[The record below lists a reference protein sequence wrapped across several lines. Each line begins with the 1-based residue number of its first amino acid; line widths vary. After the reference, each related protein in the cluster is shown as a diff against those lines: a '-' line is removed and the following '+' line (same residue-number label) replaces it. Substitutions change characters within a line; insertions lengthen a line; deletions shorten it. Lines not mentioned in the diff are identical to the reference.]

1 MTRLKTIIGMLAV
14 SFALSGAASATIIT
28 DDPSLPPTVGS
39 YFSKEGPVE
48 YAGPDL
54 ALINIIHFGF
64 IIIILNTI
72 VADVFELFDSTVTG
86 FAGPI
91 GGPFNQPVTLSGLVR
106 IQVFG
111 KAGNTTGTFQTEMLQ
126 LDLSGAG
133 IMVRE
138 SPTLASLGQ
147 TTISDIG
154 GGVFKIDS
162 FFDVFSELS
171 LDFGST
177 WFQSTGSHRVELVPE
192 PASLALLALG
202 LGALG
207 VVRVR
212 VRSRSMNMGGA
223 VRA

>member
-14 SFALSGAASATIIT
+14 SLVLSGAASASIISS
-28 DDPSLPPTVGS
+28 DPSLPPTLGS

-64 IIIILNTI
+64 INILRNT
-72 VADVFELFDSTVTG
+72 VLADEFEQFGSTVNG
-86 FAGPI
+86 FVGPI
-91 GGPFNQPVTLSGLVR
+91 GGPFSQPLTLSGLVR
-106 IQVFG
+106 VQVFG

-126 LDLSGAG
+126 LDLSGGG

-138 SPTLASLGQ
+138 SPTLASTGQ
-147 TTISDIG
+147 TSITDIG
-154 GGVFKIDS
+154 GGMFKIDS
-162 FFDVFSELS
+162 FFDVFTELS
-171 LDFGST
+171 LDGGT
-177 WFQSTGSHRVELVPE
+177 IWLPSTGSHRVALVPE

-212 VRSRSMNMGGA
+212 RRSMGMGGA
-223 VRA
+223 VGA